1 VLTTFKCYEAAF
13 GLATRLLHESGDYG
27 EPATHGNGNK
37 LCALHRPAK
46 V

>member
-1 VLTTFKCYEAAF
+1 VPTTLKFYEAAF
-13 GLATRLLHESGDYG
+13 GLATRFLHESGDYG

-37 LCALHRPAK
+37 LCALHRPPK